1 MDILEKITQLK
12 NERGWS
18 SYKLAKTAN
27 IPQSTLSNLYS
38 RENSPTIAT
47 LSALCDAFGIS
58 LAQFFSD
65 VTSSTLTDEQ
75 NELLKNWSRLSQPQ
89 KDKVT
94 AYIKGLLQEQL

>member
-12 NERGWS
+12 DERGWS
-18 SYKLAKTAN
+18 SYKLAKEAN

-47 LSALCDAFGIS
+47 LTAICNAFGIS

-65 VTSSTLTDEQ
+65 VTNSTLTDEQ
-75 NELLKNWSRLSQPQ
+75 NELLKDWSHLSKPQ
-89 KDKVT
+89 KEKVMT
-94 AYIKGLLQEQL
+94 YIKGLLQAQL

>member
-47 LSALCDAFGIS
+47 LKAICDAFGIS

-65 VTSSTLTDEQ
+65 VKNSTLTDEQ

-89 KDKVT
+89 KDKVF